1 MQFYLVGKDLK
12 KTDKS
17 NTIWVDGRGKP
28 IWLYESLAAPNDI
41 RQAEIRMVGE
51 GGRKGNRAFGGET
64 HVTCHGEV
72 AAHLKTKQVKRQR
85 DKQAKRRQGS
95 IKLQLNK

>member
-17 NTIWVDGRGKP
+17 NTIRVDGRGKP

-41 RQAEIRMVGE
+41 RQVEIRMVGE
-51 GGRKGNRAFGGET
+51 GSAEGQQGVWGET

-72 AAHLKTKQVKRQR
+72 AAHLETKQVKRQR